1 MRPFEGLRRPRITAE
16 AAFAGDER
24 SRAPVSPWPTR
35 RHSGCSVPSPCKL
48 GLSNAVSGVQG
59 LNLGS
64 INGKVASGGLGGG
77 ILMAVMGAIKM
88 AKAKQACVML
98 TNDH

>member
-1 MRPFEGLRRPRITAE
+1 
-16 AAFAGDER
+16 
-24 SRAPVSPWPTR
+24 
-35 RHSGCSVPSPCKL
+35 
-48 GLSNAVSGVQG
+48 LSNAVSGVQG

-88 AKAKQACVML
+88 VKAKQACVML